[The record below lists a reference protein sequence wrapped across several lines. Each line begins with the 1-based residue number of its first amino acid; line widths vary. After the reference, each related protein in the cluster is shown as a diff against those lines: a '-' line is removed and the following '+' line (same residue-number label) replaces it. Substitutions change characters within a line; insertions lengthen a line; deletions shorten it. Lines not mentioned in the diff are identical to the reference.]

1 MKNTAWTREP
11 WTCTSCQRVMNRG
24 GKAAHLPWCMKA
36 ADYFWSKVDRT
47 GDCWLWKGTKY
58 RAGYGHAVYL
68 GRHMQAH
75 RAAWI
80 VANGEPGEMRVCHRC
95 DNPPCVNP
103 AHLFLGT
110 DADNMMDKVKK
121 HRDPRLLP
129 ADKVQAV
136 RERLGKISQ
145 LEIAKELGLSTT
157 VVSKIKLGKRYS
169 WLSPTTQEKP

>member
-1 MKNTAWTREP
+1 
-11 WTCTSCQRVMNRG
+11 
-24 GKAAHLPWCMKA
+24 
-36 ADYFWSKVDRT
+36 
-47 GDCWLWKGTKY
+47 
-58 RAGYGHAVYL
+58 
-68 GRHMQAH
+68 
-75 RAAWI
+75 
-80 VANGEPGEMRVCHRC
+80 MRVCHRC